1 MKVNQMERKNKIVI
15 IIVGLLCFIVV
26 LSYFIWHFFSDN
38 EDKVIILQEKS
49 YLSEYEVINDE
60 VHIYCVVSLYNQGNS
75 AANVKLIGDF
85 SQEVKGG
92 LLVESELEAHFTDLS
107 ADYVT
112 IESETSMDYV
122 NIEFVGK
129 YAGTSQMSSRNL
141 PAIRILNV
149 NVE

>member
-1 MKVNQMERKNKIVI
+1 MERKNTIAI
-15 IIVGLLCFIVV
+15 IIVGLLCVV
-26 LSYFIWHFFSDN
+26 VGLIYFIWHFFSDN
-38 EDKVIILQEKS
+38 EDNVIILQEKS

-60 VHIYCVVSLYNQGNS
+60 VHIYCVVSLYNQGDS
-75 AANVKLIGDF
+75 AADIKLIGDF

-92 LLVESELEAHFTDLS
+92 LLAESELEAYFTDLS

-112 IESETSMDYV
+112 IERGASMDYL